1 MQINKQLKILQEGEI
16 GYGIIIEQGGTGYIN
31 RSLNE
36 HVIVEN
42 IKKDPVKAF
51 DQDLFMVLQRADT
64 VNENN
69 RIYGKKIL
77 ARECSKLID
86 KVIPLNSLYVEVN
99 HPNETAIDMKNIGMM
114 INDIWWKDD
123 TVMGKGKLVLSPKF
137 LSELDIQVVGDI
149 IANIM
154 FFYNGTI
161 SISSRGVGSTKQKN
175 NRIHVGDD
183 FDLITW
189 DIVNVPSTYFS
200 HLRTKEELANKDA
213 DRIKAELKANSI
225 PTNNEVKKTVNRFS
239 ELNKYLSKFE

>member
-1 MQINKQLKILQEGEI
+1 MQAQKLKILQEGEI
-16 GYGIIIEQGGTGYIN
+16 GYGIIIEQGGTGYVN

-36 HVIVEN
+36 HIIVEE
-42 IKKDPVKAF
+42 IKKAPEKAF
-51 DQDLFMVLQRADT
+51 DQDLFMVLQRAD
-64 VNENN
+64 VINENN
-69 RIYGKKIL
+69 RIYGRDIL
-77 ARECSKLID
+77 ERECEKLVK

-114 INDIWWKDD
+114 INDIWWKGN

-137 LSELDIQVVGDI
+137 LSDLDIQVVGDI

-175 NRIHVGDD
+175 DKIYVGND

-189 DIVNVPSTYFS
+189 DIVNVPSTFYA
-200 HLRTKEELANKDA
+200 HLRAKEEFANKDA
-213 DRIKAELKANSI
+213 DRIKAEIKTSANPSN
-225 PTNNEVKKTVNRFS
+225 TQVKKTVNRFA
-239 ELNKYLSKFE
+239 ELNKYLSRFE